1 MEVLKIYK
9 MSEGAH
15 NPVYSTDGAACFDI
29 KACLTE
35 DIRVNFY
42 NKFQESFL
50 KKVIYNDILGAHA
63 LKIAS
68 GERCMIPTGLIF
80 DLDDSQSLRI
90 HPRSGLSIKSGIV
103 LANSQGIVDYD
114 YTQECFVCLLNTTT
128 VDYYVTNGMRI
139 AQGEIVRYNQVKFS
153 FVDTEPRQKTNRVG
167 GFGSTGVS

>member
-15 NPVYSTDGAACFDI
+15 DPVYSTDGAACFDI

-35 DIRVNFY
+35 DIRVNSY

-50 KKVIYNDILGAHA
+50 KKVIYNDNLGAHA

-128 VDYYVTNGMRI
+128 VHYYVTKGMRI
-139 AQGEIVRYNQVKFS
+139 AQGEIVRNNQVKFS
-153 FVDTEPRQKTNRVG
+153 FVDAEPRQKTNRVG
-167 GFGSTGVS
+167 GFGSTGV

>member
-35 DIRVNFY
+35 DIRVNSY

-50 KKVIYNDILGAHA
+50 KKVIYNDNLGAHA

-114 YTQECFVCLLNTTT
+114 YTQECFICLLNTTT

-139 AQGEIVRYNQVKFS
+139 AQGEIVRNNQVKFS